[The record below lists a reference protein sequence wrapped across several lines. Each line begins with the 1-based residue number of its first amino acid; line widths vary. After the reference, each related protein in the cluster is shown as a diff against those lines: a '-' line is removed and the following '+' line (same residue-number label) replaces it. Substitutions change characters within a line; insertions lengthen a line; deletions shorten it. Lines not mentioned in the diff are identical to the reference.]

1 MAVQGRLLDF
11 NLSSLH
17 IFANTLQ
24 AIAVGYFIAAVIMLN
39 VGVSGQI
46 VFAAVMMIG
55 YWLLLMYIP
64 LAGHG
69 AGSLE
74 PRANVAFAVDQ
85 YVRGRFIDGTNPPYT
100 WVLSGLTF
108 SATVLLGV
116 FSGHILRS
124 RWSDWGKLA
133 ALTFLGML
141 CLGAGWVWAK
151 WLGFPIIKHIWTSSM
166 VLWAGGWSFL
176 LVALFYLLIDVLG
189 LRRWAF
195 PFVVVGMNAI
205 AIYVAWKFI
214 PFPTIAQNLVGVAA
228 TARKPGVGLAG
239 HAGAAGPFL
248 VAFSAVAI
256 WRLIHSHFP
265 RRKNL
270 LRI

>member
-1 MAVQGRLLDF
+1 
-11 NLSSLH
+11 
-17 IFANTLQ
+17 
-24 AIAVGYFIAAVIMLN
+24 
-39 VGVSGQI
+39 
-46 VFAAVMMIG
+46 
-55 YWLLLMYIP
+55 
-64 LAGHG
+64 
-69 AGSLE
+69 
-74 PRANVAFAVDQ
+74 
-85 YVRGRFIDGTNPPYT
+85 
-100 WVLSGLTF
+100 
-108 SATVLLGV
+108 
-116 FSGHILRS
+116 
-124 RWSDWGKLA
+124 
-133 ALTFLGML
+133 
-141 CLGAGWVWAK
+141 
-151 WLGFPIIKHIWTSSM
+151 M

-228 TARKPGVGLAG
+228 TSRKPGVGLAG

-256 WRLIHSHFP
+256 WWLILYHLY
-265 RRKNL
+265 RRKIF